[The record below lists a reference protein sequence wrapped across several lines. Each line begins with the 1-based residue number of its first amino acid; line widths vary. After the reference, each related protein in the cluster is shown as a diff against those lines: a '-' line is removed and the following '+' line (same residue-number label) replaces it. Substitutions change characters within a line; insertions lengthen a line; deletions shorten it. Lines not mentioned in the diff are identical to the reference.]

1 MTSDTAPKVTDLVNG
16 ETMTTLVVTMPE
28 EQEAW
33 ILDASGAPLARVCI
47 MRVKGGR
54 ARVAITARKSMRIE
68 RVRGTPNG

>member
-1 MTSDTAPKVTDLVNG
+1 MTYDTAPKITDLVNG

-47 MRVKGGR
+47 MRAKSGR
-54 ARVAITARKSMRIE
+54 ARVAITARRSMRIE
-68 RVRGTPNG
+68 RVRATPSG